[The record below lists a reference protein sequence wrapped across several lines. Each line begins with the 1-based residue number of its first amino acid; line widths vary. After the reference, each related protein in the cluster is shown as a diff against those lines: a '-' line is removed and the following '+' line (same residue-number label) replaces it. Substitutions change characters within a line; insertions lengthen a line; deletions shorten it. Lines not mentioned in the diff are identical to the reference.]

1 MRDFL
6 GEDGGGYIS
15 CPQCS
20 TQGNLGLLM
29 GIQEGFCERSKKVKK
44 IQSLQFFLI
53 FLAKRC
59 Q

>member
-1 MRDFL
+1 MRDFF

-15 CPQCS
+15 CLQCS
-20 TQGNLGLLM
+20 MQGNLGLLM
-29 GIQEGFCERSKKVKK
+29 GIQEGLCERSKKAKK
-44 IQSLQFFLI
+44 IQLLQFFLI